1 MDLISNEGRLIV
13 RLMSAATLRERVI
26 ANNIAQQST
35 PGFKRQVVVFEDL
48 LQEELQRNPDAIDTL
63 EPRIEVDLESPAGPD
78 GNNVNLELEMT
89 ASSQNRLM
97 YETYAALLEGRMEL
111 VRAAIEEGR

>member
-1 MDLISNEGRLIV
+1 MDLIGNEGRLIV

-35 PGFKRQVVVFEDL
+35 PGYKRQVVVFEDL
-48 LQEELQRNPDAIDTL
+48 LQQELQHGRKALDSL
-63 EPRIEVDLESPAGPD
+63 EPRIEVDLDTPAGPD
-78 GNNVNLELEMT
+78 GNNVNLELEMS

-97 YETYAALLEGRMEL
+97 YETYATLLEGRMEL
-111 VRAAIEEGR
+111 LRAAIQEGR